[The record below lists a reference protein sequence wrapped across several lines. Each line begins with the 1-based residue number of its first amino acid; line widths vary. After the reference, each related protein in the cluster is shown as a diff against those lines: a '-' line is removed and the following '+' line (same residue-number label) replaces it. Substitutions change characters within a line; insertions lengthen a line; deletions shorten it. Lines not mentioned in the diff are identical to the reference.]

1 MDEKEKL
8 EKAIRQAAASIW
20 LEGLPLSK
28 DFIEDYKL
36 KRMKEF
42 NNKSLILRRGGSN
55 AKLGR
60 RK

>member
-8 EKAIRQAAASIW
+8 EKAIRQVAASIW

-42 NNKSLILRRGGSN
+42 NNKSLILRRGGFN